1 MPRFDI
7 DIDVE
12 EFMDELSGSELKEVY
27 KWLHENFDVYD
38 INCSKL
44 TFDEYELIKSLDN
57 IKKNL
62 IKITEDEM
70 IIINNISKRL

>member
-7 DIDVE
+7 AIDVE
-12 EFMDELSGSELKEVY
+12 EFMDELSSREIKQVIN
-27 KWLHENFDVYD
+27 WLRENEEEIID
-38 INCSKL
+38 CSKL

-57 IKKNL
+57 IKDNL

>member
-12 EFMDELSGSELKEVY
+12 EFMDELSGRELKEVY
-27 KWLHENFDVYD
+27 NWLHENFDEYD

>member
-12 EFMDELSGSELKEVY
+12 EFMDELSSREIKQVIN
-27 KWLHENFDVYD
+27 WLRENEEEIID
-38 INCSKL
+38 CSKL

-57 IKKNL
+57 IKDNL